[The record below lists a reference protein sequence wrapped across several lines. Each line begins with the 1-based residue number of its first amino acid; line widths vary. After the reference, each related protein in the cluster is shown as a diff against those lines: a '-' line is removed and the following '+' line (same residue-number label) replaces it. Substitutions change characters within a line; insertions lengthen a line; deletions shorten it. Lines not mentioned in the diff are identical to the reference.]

1 MATEIKTWQIVNGT
15 LTHVKTSLTE
25 NNRKEREHLEVW
37 IKSNP
42 EILGS
47 DIAII
52 GEQVQTKSGPLD
64 FLGIDE
70 NGNIVIIE
78 LKRDKLAR
86 EVLAQAIDY
95 ASDAASWDVNRLNEI
110 CDKFSGQSLIDY
122 FTGKFPIKQIEDL
135 AINQSQRLILVGFA
149 VEEPLSRMLE
159 WLSTNYNLGINAII
173 LNYVIT
179 SSGDEL
185 LSRTVIIPEEVE
197 REKSNKKK
205 FTIEMSN
212 EQGNYDI
219 ETLKNQLMFY
229 LSKPNI
235 SRQRMRDF
243 FLPTLITK
251 GMVSRVQM
259 RKEFV
264 KLGAAADESLAGY
277 YLSLISVQLGLKR
290 NDYLRQ
296 IISYDFP
303 NNDWEKDN
311 FKIGERYL
319 ELVKEVLQ
327 KLKTN
332 KVQSEVIN

>member
-1 MATEIKTWQIVNGT
+1 MATEIKTWQIVNGK
-15 LTHVKTSLTE
+15 LTHVTTSLAE

-95 ASDAASWDVNRLNEI
+95 ASDAAAWDINRLNEI
-110 CDKFSGQSLIDY
+110 CDKFSGQSLMDY

-135 AINQSQRLILVGFA
+135 VINQSQRLILVGFA
-149 VEEPLSRMLE
+149 VEESLSRMLE
-159 WLSTNYNLGINAII
+159 WLSNNYNLGINAII

-205 FTIEMSN
+205 FAIEMSN
-212 EQGNYDI
+212 EQGNYDV
-219 ETLKNQLMFY
+219 ETLRNQLKLY
-229 LSKPNI
+229 LSKPNV
-235 SRQRMRDF
+235 SRERIRKF
-243 FLPTLITK
+243 FLPTILTK
-251 GMVSRVQM
+251 EIVSRGQM

-264 KLGAAADESLAGY
+264 KLGAAVDESLAGY

-296 IISYDFP
+296 VISYDFP
-303 NNDWEKDN
+303 NNVWEKDN
-311 FKIGERYL
+311 FRIREEYL
-319 ELVKEVLQ
+319 ELVKEVLEELNNNIQ
-327 KLKTN
+327 IK
-332 KVQSEVIN
+332 